1 MGVLLIGMI
10 AAGWL
15 VLCALVIALCASA
28 KAGDGIESLPEPMGE
43 RRLTVTAAPASLARR

>member
-15 VLCALVIALCASA
+15 VMCALVIALCASA
-28 KAGDGIESLPEPMGE
+28 KEGDGIESLPDPMTEG
-43 RRLTVTAAPASLARR
+43 RLTVTAVPASLARR